1 MTKNTHLFKVTA
13 VWVSTIYTICYLGV
27 AFYPN
32 TRGMFMRY
40 AMHANMTWNA
50 NYFGP
55 SYFISG
61 LLIWNVVALLAV
73 WFFIFLLKEIK

>member
-1 MTKNTHLFKVTA
+1 
-13 VWVSTIYTICYLGV
+13 
-27 AFYPN
+27 
-32 TRGMFMRY
+32 
-40 AMHANMTWNA
+40 MHANMTWVP

>member
-1 MTKNTHLFKVTA
+1 MIKNTQLFKVTA

-40 AMHANMTWNA
+40 ARQYDLGSKLFW
-50 NYFGP
+50 
-55 SYFISG
+55 S
-61 LLIWNVVALLAV
+61 
-73 WFFIFLLKEIK
+73 